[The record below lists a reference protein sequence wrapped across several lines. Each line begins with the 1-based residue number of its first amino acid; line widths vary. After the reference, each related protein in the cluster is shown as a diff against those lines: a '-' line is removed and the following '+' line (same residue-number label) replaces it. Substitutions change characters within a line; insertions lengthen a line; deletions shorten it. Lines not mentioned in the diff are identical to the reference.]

1 MSTRKRKLCSTNTN
15 NNCNNNDITV
25 VYKNFPQPFTPKK
38 PILNITYPPTKRTKK
53 NNFNLKNSGS
63 PPKTR
68 VSYRINEI
76 KTQQKSIEENMCI
89 DIKKKEKNKLEKY
102 EQIYNQH
109 RELLDKEKETIDN
122 LLGKIENERTE
133 FREQKTEEIEKFRK
147 QKNKTNNN
155 VYKFR
160 NDKRVEIN
168 SFIKKQEQEYQ
179 KYLQFEINIS
189 NKITI
194 LLQEYINFRNEITT
208 KYDNECKK
216 EKRNKQNNLN
226 KLKKELN
233 QINSNTNKNENRAL
247 SHQPF
252 NIFSP
257 ASPASPAQQAQPVK
271 RKRNSQQS
279 PKTKKQKTSQPS
291 QSSQSHKSLGSL
303 KFNLN
308 LFSGDFPSSV
318 ERTQSYKSS
327 NNSQTSPKK

>member
-1 MSTRKRKLCSTNTN
+1 MSTRTLKRKRQNCNNTNTN
-15 NNCNNNDITV
+15 SNNNCSNNNGIKVRWQNPDRRL
-25 VYKNFPQPFTPKK
+25 YFPEFTPKTQK
-38 PILNITYPPTKRTKK
+38 PILNITSLTKRTKT
-53 NNFNLKNSGS
+53 NPNNSGS
-63 PPKTR
+63 PRKSR

-89 DIKKKEKNKLEKY
+89 DIKKREKNELEKY

-109 RELLDKEKETIDN
+109 RELLDKKKEKIDN

-133 FREQKTEEIEKFRK
+133 FIEQKTEEIEKFRK

-179 KYLQFEINIS
+179 KYLQFEIYIS

-194 LLQEYINFRNEITT
+194 LLQEYINVRNEITT
-208 KYDNECKK
+208 HYDNECKE

-247 SHQPF
+247 SHPPF

-271 RKRNSQQS
+271 RRRNSQ
-279 PKTKKQKTSQPS
+279 KTS
-291 QSSQSHKSLGSL
+291 QSSQSYKLLGSP

-308 LFSGDFPSSV
+308 LFSGDFPSSI

-327 NNSQTSPKK
+327 NNSQNSPKQ